1 MSKLSLKEID
11 EEIQKE
17 LIEKGKKEKLKALKE
32 GKIIK
37 K

>member
-1 MSKLSLKEID
+1 MKKTDEQLKKEHLEKL
-11 EEIQKE
+11 Q
-17 LIEKGKKEKLKALKE
+17 KEKLKALKE